1 MSGLHDADPERGELA
16 NVQAPG
22 NPHDIPPRTQ
32 ASEIGDLAAAL
43 AHEVD
48 QPLTAILSNAQAAQ
62 RFLAQTPP
70 ALSDLRE
77 LLAEVVADS
86 MRAHT
91 IIRNMRQSARR
102 EPAATSSVD
111 AGNLVREVVRLLRRE
126 IDTCDVMV
134 CEQVEEDLPL
144 VPGDAVQLQQVLV
157 NLLRNALEA
166 VRGCRAEHRR
176 VRITVAVAEDR
187 GKVCI
192 AVSDQGPGVDSD
204 RIATLFK
211 PFVTTKP
218 QGLGLG
224 LPISRDIVMA
234 HGGQLWAECNAG
246 RGLTFHIELPA
257 QPRS

>member
-1 MSGLHDADPERGELA
+1 M
-16 NVQAPG
+16 PG
-22 NPHDIPPRTQ
+22 NLYDILPRTH

-70 ALSDLRE
+70 ALMDLRE

-102 EPAATSSVD
+102 EPAGTSSVD

-126 IDTCDVMV
+126 IDACDVTV

-166 VRGCRAEHRR
+166 VRACRAEHRR
-176 VRITVAVAEDR
+176 VCITVAATEDR

-192 AVSDQGPGVDSD
+192 AVSDQGPEVDSD

-211 PFVTTKP
+211 PFVTSKP

-224 LPISRDIVMA
+224 LPISRNIIMA
-234 HGGQLWAECNAG
+234 HGGQLWAERNAD